1 MVFCHLL
8 AEVVKKEEALRV
20 VITEV
25 GTLQALLDIER
36 QGYTSSPS
44 MEKELVCLRHSYV
57 QLREIARDLG
67 FDAVGLLHTHS
78 SDDKIFL
85 IGFKMLCRAVS
96 DHLGNV

>member
-1 MVFCHLL
+1 MVFRHLL

-44 MEKELVCLRHSYV
+44 MEKELVCFDTHMVNLER
-57 QLREIARDLG
+57 LLEI
-67 FDAVGLLHTHS
+67 
-78 SDDKIFL
+78 
-85 IGFKMLCRAVS
+85 
-96 DHLGNV
+96 